1 MIIENL
7 EKKLNGE
14 LPVTREELKELI
26 KSWGEIYIDDKSV
39 INVGMCYDL
48 SRLDVSEIT
57 DMSSLFNNSPFDGDI
72 SSWNTSNVTDM
83 SYMFYNT
90 RLFNQELNFDTSKVT
105 NMKNMFHGANKF
117 NQPVIF
123 DTSNVTTMRR
133 MFSYARSFNQ
143 PINFDTSKVTNMEW
157 MFNDAKAFLDRY
169 NKGETLLDYTDKI
182 KEWLN
187 DNRDRMN
194 EIDIKE
200 NHGEEIDDFFSNIT
214 DIYSTNRIGL
224 HENLLTECNK
234 LCL

>member
-1 MIIENL
+1 MSIDNL
-7 EKKLNGE
+7 EQKLNGE

-26 KSWGEIYIDDKSV
+26 KSWGEISNYDRSIKNKGS
-39 INVGMCYDL
+39 CYDL
-48 SRLDVSEIT
+48 SRLDVSQIT
-57 DMSSLFNNSPFDGDI
+57 DMSYLFNNSPFDGDI
-72 SSWNTSNVTDM
+72 SNWDTSNVTSMESMFSGATNFNQPLNFDTSKVINM

-90 RLFNQELNFDTSKVT
+90 I
-105 NMKNMFHGANKF
+105 KF
-117 NQPVIF
+117 NQAVNF
-123 DTSNVTTMRR
+123 NTSNVTTMRR

-157 MFNDAKAFLDRY
+157 MFNDSKAFLDRY

-194 EIDIKE
+194 EIDIKDQ
-200 NHGEEIDDFFSNIT
+200 HGEDIDDFFSNIT

-224 HENLLTECNK
+224 HNNIHSLPISIL
-234 LCL
+234 